1 MNMKTFRL
9 IGMALLAVVMC
20 LNFTSCSDDDNEEPE
35 RNDDGIVTNQK
46 RLVRIYSNGSGEYI
60 NDFIYDSKGRLSTM
74 FYYNNTYNYTWGDGT
89 ITEIEEYNNG
99 RDQKTTTFSINR
111 NNNLI
116 RSLHE
121 QNHNATFS
129 YNSSNQ
135 LIELKDV
142 YSTRCTFT
150 WEKDRIVKVVENY
163 KDNHDITIEYT
174 YSGKS
179 CKGYFPLHDIFIRD
193 GVSGGIG
200 IIYAH
205 PELIGLRCTQ
215 LPDQRIC
222 RSGNHEST
230 DKYTYTFDKD
240 GYIESFTIDDRYSV
254 VYTFTWE

>member
-1 MNMKTFRL
+1 MKTFRL
-9 IGMALLAVVMC
+9 IGMTLLAVVMC
-20 LNFTSCSDDDNEEPE
+20 LNFTSCSDDDEEPE

-46 RLVRIYSNGSGEYI
+46 RLVRISDGEYA
-60 NDFIYDSKGRLSTM
+60 NDFIYDSEGRLST
-74 FYYNNTYNYTWGDGT
+74 FYDYYTYNYTWGDGT
-89 ITEIEEYNNG
+89 ITEIQKSNNG
-99 RDQKTTTFSINR
+99 RDERTTTFSINR

-116 RSLHE
+116 RSLHD
-121 QNHNATFS
+121 QNRNATFS

-142 YSTRCTFT
+142 FSTIHTFT

-163 KDNHDITIEYT
+163 GDNNDVTYEYT

-179 CKGYFPLHDIFIRD
+179 CKGYFPLHDIFISD
-193 GVSGGIG
+193 GVSRG

-215 LPDQRIC
+215 LPDQRIH
-222 RSGNHEST
+222 RTSYHECT
-230 DKYTYTFDKD
+230 EKYTYTFDKD
-240 GYIESFTIDDRYSV
+240 GYIESFTITDEDDGYPE

>member
-1 MNMKTFRL
+1 MKTFRL

-46 RLVRIYSNGSGEYI
+46 RLVRIYNNDAGECI
-60 NDFIYDSKGRLSTM
+60 HDCIYDSKGRLSTM
-74 FYYNNTYNYTWGDGT
+74 FYYNNTFNYTWGDGT
-89 ITEIEEYNNG
+89 ITEIFEYNNG

-121 QNHNATFS
+121 QNKNATFS

-135 LIELKDV
+135 LIELKDL
-142 YSTRCTFT
+142 YSTRRTFT

-163 KDNHDITIEYT
+163 KDNDNITIEYT

-179 CKGYFPLHDIFIRD
+179 CKGYFPLYDIFIRD
-193 GVSGGIG
+193 GVSGG

-215 LPDQRIC
+215 LPDQRIN
-222 RSGNHEST
+222 RSGNYESI

-240 GYIESFTIDDRYSV
+240 GYIESFTIENRYLN

>member
-1 MNMKTFRL
+1 MKTFRL

-20 LNFTSCSDDDNEEPE
+20 LNFTSCSDDDEEPE

-46 RLVRIYSNGSGEYI
+46 RLVRIYNNSAGEYI
-60 NDFIYDSKGRLSTM
+60 HDFIYDSEGRLSTM
-74 FYYNNTYNYTWGDGT
+74 FYDNDTYNYTWGDGS
-89 ITEIEEYNNG
+89 ITEIRKNNNG
-99 RDQKTTTFSINR
+99 RDEETTTFSINR

-135 LIELKDV
+135 LIELKDAF
-142 YSTRCTFT
+142 STIHTFT

-163 KDNHDITIEYT
+163 GDNDDVTYEYI

-179 CKGYFPLHDIFIRD
+179 CKGYLPLYEIFISD
-193 GVSGGIG
+193 GIWGG

-215 LPDQRIC
+215 LPDQRIYY
-222 RSGNHEST
+222 RNNYKHT
-230 DKYTYTFDKD
+230 QKYTYTFDKD
-240 GYIESFTIDDRYSV
+240 GYLESCTKTYEDDGYPE
-254 VYTFTWE
+254 VYTWE